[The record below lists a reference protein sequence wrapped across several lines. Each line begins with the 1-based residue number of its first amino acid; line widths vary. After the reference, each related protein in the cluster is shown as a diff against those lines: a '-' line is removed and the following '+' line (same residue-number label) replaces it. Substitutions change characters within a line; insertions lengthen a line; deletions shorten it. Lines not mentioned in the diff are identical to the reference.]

1 MPDYGPEC
9 AGATVNAAG
18 NSIFGI
24 SLPFIG
30 TLCASLCTASQVK
43 RGDKYRDDTRALLKK
58 HFQDFHPGTKVEIRN
73 HLLSLEKTKKRVDR
87 TSWWI
92 QKQATKYREEAE
104 ALFNMVDDL
113 SSHVETKTL
122 LRQNNMSCETIASV
136 IGPEIPD
143 VIPLKSIKPTNRTR
157 TPAPSIPEAR
167 ANAKPVSESIPSTSQ
182 RLLPNR
188 LGTQDPT
195 VPTLISDQAGLPS
208 RPEAARIR
216 AVATITPAANGNAS
230 DESLGLRGLFPTSS
244 RGREDV
250 Q

>member
-1 MPDYGPEC
+1 
-9 AGATVNAAG
+9 
-18 NSIFGI
+18 
-24 SLPFIG
+24 
-30 TLCASLCTASQVK
+30 
-43 RGDKYRDDTRALLKK
+43 
-58 HFQDFHPGTKVEIRN
+58 
-73 HLLSLEKTKKRVDR
+73 
-87 TSWWI
+87 
-92 QKQATKYREEAE
+92 
-104 ALFNMVDDL
+104 
-113 SSHVETKTL
+113 
-122 LRQNNMSCETIASV
+122 MSCHHFYLTHCDPPP
-136 IGPEIPD
+136 G
-143 VIPLKSIKPTNRTR
+143 TR

-195 VPTLISDQAGLPS
+195 VPTLISGRLDHSTLCDFDINANSPIDQAGLPS